1 MPPEQNQRAW
11 LHRARLSVPT
21 TSDLTLGV
29 GMAMG
34 TALSYAFSLLVSR
47 SLGPA
52 EFGAFSA
59 VIGFGLLGS
68 IPAGALQV
76 VVARRVVLG
85 TPYARAFNLA
95 LLIGAALL
103 AVMCLLSALLQDALH
118 LQSVWPVVALGA
130 LLVPMTLTGV
140 YQGLLL
146 GRRQLR
152 RLATLYVVTAAGR
165 LLVGIAAAV
174 FGLGMTEVLWA
185 TVLMAALGVAWG
197 AWLTRSH
204 AYVGP
209 LGSLGELRREV
220 VRSSWTLSSLIA
232 LTSIDVV
239 LARHYLSREVSG
251 EYALASLFGKV
262 VFWGTQ
268 FMALVV
274 VPRVTNQSGS
284 RAVRLASLAVAVLG
298 ATVTGVLLVDPRW
311 WVTSVGGPEYVNAA
325 GLAVGFSVVGTVWA
339 LLQVVLFGQMGRD
352 LPGISGAVWGAT
364 VLEVGLCVMLLHGTG
379 SQVLAAVLVSA
390 VLALAGGSVV
400 AARTTRTRLP
410 DDRA

>member
-1 MPPEQNQRAW
+1 MTPDQNQRAW
-11 LHRARLSVPT
+11 LRRARRSVPT
-21 TSDLTLGV
+21 PADLTLGV
-29 GMAMG
+29 GMAVG
-34 TALSYAFSLLVSR
+34 TALGYAFSLVVSR

-52 EFGAFSA
+52 EFGALSA

-76 VVARRVVLG
+76 VVARRLVMG
-85 TPYARAFNLA
+85 APYARAFTLA
-95 LLIGAALL
+95 LLVGTGLL
-103 AVMCLLSALLQDALH
+103 AVLTLVSPLLQEALH
-118 LQSVWPVVALGA
+118 LHSVWPVVALGA

-146 GRRQLR
+146 GRRQLP

-165 LLVGIAAAV
+165 LLAGIAAAV
-174 FGLGMTEVLWA
+174 FGLGTTGVLWA

-204 AYVGP
+204 AYAGP
-209 LGSLGELRREV
+209 RGSLSDLGREV

-232 LTSIDVV
+232 LTSIDIV
-239 LARHYLSREVSG
+239 LARHFLARDASG

-274 VPRVTNQSGS
+274 VPRVTNEGGY

-298 ATVTGVLLVDPRW
+298 TAVTGVLLVDPQW
-311 WVTSVGGPEYVNAA
+311 WVTSVGGPAYADAA
-325 GLAVGFSVVGTVWA
+325 GLAVGFSVVGTIWA

-352 LPGISGAVWGAT
+352 RPGISGAVWGAIM
-364 VLEVGLCVMLLHGTG
+364 LEIGLCVLWLHGSG
-379 SQVLAAVLVSA
+379 AQVLVAVLVSA
-390 VLALAGGSVV
+390 VLALVAGSVV
-400 AARTTRTRLP
+400 VARTRSTRLV
-410 DDRA
+410 DDGA